1 MRKQRSCFAV
11 AIKTGLAYKWGDV
24 KPLDFSYELKRLM
37 DPYWRKARI
46 AARLLIKREEG
57 KPWSPRDQRLAQKL
71 ARDTGVTNRL
81 LDQAYCSHTARKRNG
96 RSILDI
102 IP

>member
-1 MRKQRSCFAV
+1 MN
-11 AIKTGLAYKWGDV
+11 
-24 KPLDFSYELKRLM
+24 PPDFSRELNRLM

-46 AARLLIKREEG
+46 GARLLLKREAG
-57 KPWSPRDQRLAQKL
+57 KPWSARDRRLAAQL
-71 ARDTGVTNRL
+71 SNDRGVTNRL
-81 LDQAYCSHTARKRNG
+81 LDQAYYSTKARQRNG